1 MIFHLLG
8 GNIFKK
14 SIVMADIF
22 LNLNTVAALFGWF
35 AWTVVMLRIYKD
47 ENEKTFNI
55 KAYFSENWD
64 NALSSLV
71 FIPVL
76 LYLGHVQFNFGDV
89 LESGSFQWKDAYYVA
104 SGFIVELLITAWKKW
119 KSRNS

>member
-1 MIFHLLG
+1 M
-8 GNIFKK
+8 K
-14 SIVMADIF
+14 DIF
-22 LNLNTVAALFGWF
+22 LNLNTAAALFGWL

-55 KAYFSENWD
+55 GAYFSENWD

-89 LESGSFQWKDAYYVA
+89 LESGALQWKDAYYVA
-104 SGFIVELLITAWKKW
+104 SGFIVELVIMAYKKW
-119 KSRNS
+119 KNKNE